1 MAKKDEP
8 KLVNL
13 TSANG
18 TKVTVGE
25 ETALKLGAGFTR
37 ESAKKTAKE

>member
-8 KLVNL
+8 KLVSL
-13 TSANG
+13 TSVNG

-37 ESAKKTAKE
+37 DNVKKTAKE

>member
-1 MAKKDEP
+1 VAKKDEP
-8 KLVNL
+8 KLVKF

-25 ETALKLGAGFTR
+25 ETALKLGGGFTR
-37 ESAKKTAKE
+37 ESVKKTAKE